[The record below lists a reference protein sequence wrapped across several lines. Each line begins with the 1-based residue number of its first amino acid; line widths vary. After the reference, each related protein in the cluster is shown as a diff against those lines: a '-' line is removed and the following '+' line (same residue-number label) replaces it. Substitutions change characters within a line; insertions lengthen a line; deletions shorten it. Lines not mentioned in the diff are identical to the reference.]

1 MLESHLEDDKYFYEI
16 DPFVEINKP
25 DIKILR
31 VQNTDLIYSDEVDI
45 NYDEKKDVLTISQK
59 KKDLEFF

>member
-31 VQNTDLIYSDEVDI
+31 GSKY
-45 NYDEKKDVLTISQK
+45 
-59 KKDLEFF
+59 